1 MTRTE
6 RDRGHDEE
14 TAERSRTEEQHEHE
28 DAGTGDSDGTEHID
42 GGAFTANPDVY
53 DDREQG
59 SGAG

>member
-6 RDRGHDEE
+6 RDRGDHDE
-14 TAERSRTEEQHEHE
+14 TAEQSKAHQHHQHE
-28 DAGTGDSDGTEHID
+28 DAGTDGSDGTEHID

-59 SGAG
+59 SGEG